1 MSKLGDF
8 LKSSKSPSQ
17 SYPSIVQDP
26 PAGIEQEQSK
36 PVAKLSNEQP
46 TYAEEPNLEVSAA
59 NDGDQ
64 ETTAD
69 SVVSDRLLVEL
80 LIERLLMRS
89 LRLLMRLLKGE
100 VAEVVLK
107 VKGKERS
114 DLYVKF
120 VEEAT
125 PEILILEDMSG
136 LSARQDRKTY

>member
-1 MSKLGDF
+1 ML
-8 LKSSKSPSQ
+8 
-17 SYPSIVQDP
+17 
-26 PAGIEQEQSK
+26 
-36 PVAKLSNEQP
+36 N
-46 TYAEEPNLEVSAA
+46 AEEPNLEVSAA

-100 VAEVVLK
+100 VVLK
-107 VKGKERS
+107 VKERS
-114 DLYVKF
+114 DLCVKF
-120 VEEAT
+120 VEDAT

>member
-1 MSKLGDF
+1 
-8 LKSSKSPSQ
+8 
-17 SYPSIVQDP
+17 
-26 PAGIEQEQSK
+26 
-36 PVAKLSNEQP
+36 
-46 TYAEEPNLEVSAA
+46 
-59 NDGDQ
+59 
-64 ETTAD
+64 
-69 SVVSDRLLVEL
+69 
-80 LIERLLMRS
+80 
-89 LRLLMRLLKGE
+89 MRLLKGE